1 MNAQGTGTNEN
12 AITPDEQIRRLI
24 HEIKNPL
31 STIYLAIDSLKNA
44 KEDGEDPEAYIQL
57 LEKSAR
63 KLDSVINEWLEKK
76 S

>member
-1 MNAQGTGTNEN
+1 MSTQGTDTNEN
-12 AITPDEQIRRLI
+12 ATSPDEQIRRLI

-44 KEDGEDPEAYIQL
+44 KDDGEDPEIYIQL

-76 S
+76 G